1 MFSKKKLCVEVLTK
15 KTVGKNIT
23 RNTYEMY
30 EIRAA
35 AKRDGIATMVF
46 FKLHLFAIKILII
59 RKENS

>member
-1 MFSKKKLCVEVLTK
+1 MEVLTK

-23 RNTYEMY
+23 RNTYEIY

-46 FKLHLFAIKILII
+46 FKLHLFAIIIFIIIKQILII
-59 RKENS
+59 N